1 MFRSR
6 RSSTISPLQ
15 PPASTDS
22 WPRSMQSTP
31 GQGQQQIPPPHA
43 KGQAQGFQP
52 AYAGDNIGRG
62 KGAGAEGVKE
72 KRRSGFG
79 WLGGK
84 KKDKDKEKER
94 AKGEREN
101 IGVSMRD
108 PSWICGV
115 ICEAAGGGRSE
126 RWVPCL
132 GLGSRGNC
140 FC

>member
-1 MFRSR
+1 
-6 RSSTISPLQ
+6 
-15 PPASTDS
+15 
-22 WPRSMQSTP
+22 MQSTP

-62 KGAGAEGVKE
+62 KGAGAGAEGVKE

-108 PSWICGV
+108 PSWICG
-115 ICEAAGGGRSE
+115 E
-126 RWVPCL
+126 
-132 GLGSRGNC
+132 
-140 FC
+140 